1 MCPRRNEREPC
12 WSRTA
17 RWRAAA
23 GGAGR
28 ARARATTSPAE
39 PTSCG
44 HTVRRQLRCHS
55 HSLGV
60 TNFTDT
66 HRMVCAA
73 LSAFCMHVACSR
85 ITWPA
90 CCTHAG
96 RSCEVSDDLTTS
108 STSVAGAP
116 HCRSRLYA
124 GACRQSAELTARC
137 AWQVVSRPVRCVH
150 DVLRLGRLS
159 RTDPRPQQASASNP
173 HLHPRQRCRCC
184 ARMKQ
189 MPQLTM
195 RVCWQV

>member
-1 MCPRRNEREPC
+1 MALEGPAPGLQLHQRNRPRAVTRC
-12 WSRTA
+12 
-17 RWRAAA
+17 AA
-23 GGAGR
+23 
-28 ARARATTSPAE
+28 
-39 PTSCG
+39 SC
-44 HTVRRQLRCHS
+44 VAIS

-150 DVLRLGRLS
+150 DVLRLGRAS
-159 RTDPRPQQASASNP
+159 RSYQNDDQVSTCSP
-173 HLHPRQRCRCC
+173 HLHLRPRRLRRCTCTFIIDHI
-184 ARMKQ
+184 AGKPLIHEQ
-189 MPQLTM
+189 
-195 RVCWQV
+195 